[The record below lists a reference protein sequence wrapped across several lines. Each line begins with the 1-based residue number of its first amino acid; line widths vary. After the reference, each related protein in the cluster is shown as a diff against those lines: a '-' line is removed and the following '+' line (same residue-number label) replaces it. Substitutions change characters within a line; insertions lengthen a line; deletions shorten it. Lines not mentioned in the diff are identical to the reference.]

1 MGRTYD
7 EIDDRLRDFLVAQR
21 LFFTGTAPVADG
33 HVNVSPKG
41 LAGTFA
47 VLGPRRVAYLDL
59 TGSGIETIA
68 HLRENGRIT
77 LMFCAF
83 EGPPRIVRLQGTGEA
98 VTAADP
104 RCADLVAHFDEHP
117 GVRSVIVVDVDRIS
131 DSCGY
136 GVPEMQLVGDRTQLT
151 TWADRKGPEGLTE
164 YQLERN
170 AQSIDGLPGL
180 GADDV
185 A

>member
-7 EIDDRLRDFLVAQR
+7 EIDDGLRDFLRTQPV
-21 LFFTGTAPVADG
+21 FFTGTAPVADG

-47 VLGPRRVAYLDL
+47 VLGARRVAYLDL

-83 EGPPRIVRLQGTGEA
+83 EGPPRIVRLQGSGEA
-98 VTAADP
+98 VMAADP
-104 RCADLVAHFDEHP
+104 RCAQLLAHFEEHP
-117 GVRSVIVVDVDRIS
+117 GVRAVIVVEVDRIS

-136 GVPEMQLVGDRTQLT
+136 GVPEMQLVGERTQLT
-151 TWADRKGPEGLTE
+151 DWAKRKGPEGLTE
-164 YQLERN
+164 YQLDRN
-170 AQSIDGLPGL
+170 AQSIDGLPGI

-185 A
+185 V

>member
-1 MGRTYD
+1 M
-7 EIDDRLRDFLVAQR
+7 
-21 LFFTGTAPVADG
+21 
-33 HVNVSPKG
+33 
-41 LAGTFA
+41 
-47 VLGPRRVAYLDL
+47 
-59 TGSGIETIA
+59 
-68 HLRENGRIT
+68 
-77 LMFCAF
+77 
-83 EGPPRIVRLQGTGEA
+83 
-98 VTAADP
+98 
-104 RCADLVAHFDEHP
+104 
-117 GVRSVIVVDVDRIS
+117 IVVDVDRIS